1 VNNQTKQ
8 RTIRLFWS
16 VLASVFVALI
26 LMLVQLPQDVFYFWP
41 DWIALLVI
49 FWALSEPDQFGPWVA
64 FIIGT
69 LLEVLF
75 VRKFGVL
82 GLGLATLAFIV
93 NSANQQ
99 LRILSLWQK
108 TMLIGVFVGLFKVL
122 TGWLYGLVA
131 DFTITTDY
139 WYSIIGGMLV
149 WPFVY
154 ILLQELRRL
163 ARLK

>member
-1 VNNQTKQ
+1 
-8 RTIRLFWS
+8 
-16 VLASVFVALI
+16 
-26 LMLVQLPQDVFYFWP
+26 
-41 DWIALLVI
+41 
-49 FWALSEPDQFGPWVA
+49 
-64 FIIGT
+64 
-69 LLEVLF
+69 
-75 VRKFGVL
+75 
-82 GLGLATLAFIV
+82 
-93 NSANQQ
+93 
-99 LRILSLWQK
+99 
-108 TMLIGVFVGLFKVL
+108 MLIGVFVGLFKVL